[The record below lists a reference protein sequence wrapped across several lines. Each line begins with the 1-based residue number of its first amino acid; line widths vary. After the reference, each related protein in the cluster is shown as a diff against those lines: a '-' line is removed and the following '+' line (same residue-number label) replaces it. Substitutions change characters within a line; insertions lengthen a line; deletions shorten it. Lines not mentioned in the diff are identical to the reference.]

1 MPRPPRWDDK
11 QLARVR
17 AVALELPE
25 VEESTSY
32 GTPAFK
38 QQGKLLARM
47 HQDGE
52 WLVVR
57 VDPLEKELVLQAAP
71 RTFLTTPHY
80 DGSPYVLVRLA
91 VITQAELKRA
101 LVEGSRA
108 LNAQET
114 SPRRRAKTRRR

>member
-17 AVALELPE
+17 AAALALPE

-38 QQGKLLARM
+38 QRGKLLARM

-71 RTFLTTPHY
+71 RTFLTTAHY
-80 DGSPYVLVRLA
+80 DGSPFVLLRLGIA
-91 VITQAELKRA
+91 TLAELKRA
-101 LVEGSRA
+101 LAEGLRA
-108 LNAQET
+108 LEMQET
-114 SPRRRAKTRRR
+114 SPRPRAKTRRR